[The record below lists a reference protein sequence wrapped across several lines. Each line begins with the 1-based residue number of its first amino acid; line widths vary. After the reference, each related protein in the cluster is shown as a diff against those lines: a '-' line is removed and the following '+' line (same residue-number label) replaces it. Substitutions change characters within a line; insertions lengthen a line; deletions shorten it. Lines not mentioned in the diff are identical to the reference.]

1 MMKKQLTKTILFLC
15 GLVLLSACLKDD
27 PENNATVFY
36 GYQQIPNINEF
47 IPQELLIA
55 FGEENLYYG
64 DEPPKL
70 EGSYIADSIMI
81 LSVGLAPGSRWVQ
94 AQSEFPASIPT
105 PQYFNFH
112 EQHKGIAKL
121 EFRYPKGHPGDY
133 TYYLERS
140 DVDTTHKYVTADP
153 EHFINDTIAPSYFQ
167 NGHYNEENFRT
178 VYIMG
183 KDPYFTIYY
192 YEIRDISTKALPLNA
207 VVFSGKLDHEY
218 QVVTD
223 TVANTT
229 DTIEMPVIK
238 NLKWGIET
246 MKYYHE
252 STSLDQILH
261 FGYLPNKGDY
271 MILESR
277 RDARIGEYHE

>member
-1 MMKKQLTKTILFLC
+1 MKKKLIKATLFLC

-27 PENNATVFY
+27 PENNATVYY

-47 IPQELLIA
+47 IPQELLLA

-70 EGSYIADSIMI
+70 EGAYMADSIMI
-81 LSVGLAPGSRWVQ
+81 LSVGLAPGSHWVQ

-105 PQYFNFH
+105 PQYFKFY

-121 EFRYPKGHPGDY
+121 EYRYPKGHPGEY
-133 TYYLERS
+133 TYFLERS
-140 DVDTTHKYVTADP
+140 DTDTTFKYVTANP

-167 NGHYNEENFRT
+167 NGHYDAENFNT

-183 KDPYFTIYY
+183 NDPYFTIYY
-192 YEIRDISTKALPLNA
+192 YEIRDISSKAQPLNA
-207 VVFSGKLDHEY
+207 VVFSGMLSHETIA
-218 QVVTD
+218 VAD
-223 TVANTT
+223 TANNTV
-229 DTIEMPVIK
+229 DTIIRPVIK
-238 NLKWGIET
+238 NLRWGIET
-246 MKYYHE
+246 MKYYKE
-252 STSLDQILH
+252 SNSLDQILY
-261 FGYLPNKGDY
+261 FGYLPNKGDL

-277 RDARIGEYHE
+277 RDALSNEFHE